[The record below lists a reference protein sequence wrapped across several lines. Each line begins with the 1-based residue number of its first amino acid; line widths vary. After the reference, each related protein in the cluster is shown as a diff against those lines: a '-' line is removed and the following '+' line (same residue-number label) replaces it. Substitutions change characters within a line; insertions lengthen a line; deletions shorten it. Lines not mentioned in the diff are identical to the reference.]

1 MVEWLKMLGCGSE
14 QGEFEILLSQ
24 PLSRKLPL
32 YTQQKMG
39 TFYELGKGRQ
49 GKEWVGMG
57 IHGIC

>member
-1 MVEWLKMLGCGSE
+1 MVERLKMLGYDAD
-14 QGEFEILLSQ
+14 QGGFEILLSQ
-24 PLSRKLPL
+24 SMSRKLPL

-49 GKEWVGMG
+49 GKEWVGIV